1 MKTSHNMLEGILGPN
16 LEQVVK
22 EVDELFPQVN
32 PTPSWS
38 ANEIFFRSGQRSV
51 VEWLVNRITKEE
63 DVL

>member
-1 MKTSHNMLEGILGPN
+1 MLEGILGPN

-22 EVDELFPQVN
+22 EIDELFPPVN
-32 PTPSWS
+32 PTPSWTES
-38 ANEIFFRSGQRSV
+38 EIFYRAGQRSV